1 MLGGRPR
8 EDLMADYIA
17 DHQNPINKRMH
28 MFGIQSV
35 FIAVLLWLLAPY
47 FAGLWVAALVFSV
60 IGVGLQL
67 LGHQFEGKPPSASA
81 WVGCSLRNCSRPTA
95 RPRARV
101 CGRGR
106 PRPKP

>member
-8 EDLMADYIA
+8 EELMADYIA

-28 MFGIQSV
+28 MFGIPSV

-67 LGHQFEGKPPSASA
+67 LGHQFEGKPPSASSD
-81 WVGCSLRNCSRPTA
+81 WRFLIIGLMWWLKFV
-95 RPRARV
+95 
-101 CGRGR
+101 RG
-106 PRPKP
+106 KV